1 MNNVHVVVMAGGL
14 GKRLWPLSN
23 QNMPKQ
29 FMDVF
34 GCGRTLIQLT
44 LDRLK
49 TVCNERN
56 IWVVTAEEY
65 EPLIHKQLP
74 QVRKDHILL
83 EPMQK
88 NTTPAIAYFTWKI
101 KSVAPNATVVIT
113 NCDQM
118 VTNYDYFANAVKE
131 SIEFA
136 TKNDAIVTLGVKPDR
151 EEVHGCFETLPAPA
165 EGSIYKASKYLGRPA
180 PADAMAMPN
189 VYWNTSLKVATV
201 KTIEESYRKY
211 APEIAEAFDAIES
224 SFFSPREGYMINE
237 LLDSIEE
244 SISYERSVLLK
255 ADNVYVYAAEMGWSD
270 LSAWSDLLPFVS
282 MARYGNLKVGNVKAY
297 NCSNCIIEVPDLK
310 VAVVDGL
317 EDFIVAE
324 KDGQLLI
331 CRLSNE
337 KRIKD
342 WSAEIEGQDQV
353 SDNHI

>member
-65 EPLIHKQLP
+65 EPLIHEQLP

-131 SIEFA
+131 SVEFA

-151 EEVHGCFETLPAPA
+151 EEVHGCFETLPVPS
-165 EGSIYKASKYLGRPA
+165 EGSI
-180 PADAMAMPN
+180 
-189 VYWNTSLKVATV
+189 
-201 KTIEESYRKY
+201 
-211 APEIAEAFDAIES
+211 F
-224 SFFSPREGYMINE
+224 
-237 LLDSIEE
+237 
-244 SISYERSVLLK
+244 
-255 ADNVYVYAAEMGWSD
+255 
-270 LSAWSDLLPFVS
+270 
-282 MARYGNLKVGNVKAY
+282 
-297 NCSNCIIEVPDLK
+297 
-310 VAVVDGL
+310 
-317 EDFIVAE
+317 
-324 KDGQLLI
+324 
-331 CRLSNE
+331 
-337 KRIKD
+337 
-342 WSAEIEGQDQV
+342 
-353 SDNHI
+353 